1 MTTQSPTIALDLVRF
16 LLDRLDDD
24 EEQLRRLCRAQAR
37 PTAGNG
43 RPEGPPDQ
51 LRSPD
56 RLRAE
61 IVAKRHV
68 IGDLQQ
74 LLVLRDLPA
83 EKNVRDGA
91 TQALRALAAPY
102 AEHRL
107 YRSEWR
113 APKRR

>member
-1 MTTQSPTIALDLVRF
+1 MTRPAPVSNDLVRF

-24 EEQLRRLCRAQAR
+24 DSELRKLARSESRAGAESER
-37 PTAGNG
+37 VTG
-43 RPEGPPDQ
+43 
-51 LRSPD
+51 LRGAD

-61 IVAKRHV
+61 IIAKRHV

-74 LLVLRDLPA
+74 LVVLRDQPS
-83 EKNVRDGA
+83 EKAVRDA
-91 TQALRALAAPY
+91 ALQALRALSAPY
-102 AEHRL
+102 ADHRA